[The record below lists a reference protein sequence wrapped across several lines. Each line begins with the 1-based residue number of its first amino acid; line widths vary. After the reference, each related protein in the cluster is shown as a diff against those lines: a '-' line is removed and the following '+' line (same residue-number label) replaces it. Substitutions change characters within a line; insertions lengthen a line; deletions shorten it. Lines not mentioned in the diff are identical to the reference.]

1 MKSKYYTAIL
11 EFEVINPTNDLET
24 VGEILSL
31 SSFGEYCPENSLR
44 GYSLL
49 FLLDHPKYY
58 RVSKIIQQGT
68 IYVIP
73 IDRKQNWVVDE
84 VEESLKY
91 KI

>member
-1 MKSKYYTAIL
+1 MKSKNYTAIL
-11 EFEVINPTNDLET
+11 EFEVINPTNDMES

-31 SSFGEYCPENSLR
+31 SS
-44 GYSLL
+44 
-49 FLLDHPKYY
+49 
-58 RVSKIIQQGT
+58 GT

-84 VEESLKY
+84 VQESLKY